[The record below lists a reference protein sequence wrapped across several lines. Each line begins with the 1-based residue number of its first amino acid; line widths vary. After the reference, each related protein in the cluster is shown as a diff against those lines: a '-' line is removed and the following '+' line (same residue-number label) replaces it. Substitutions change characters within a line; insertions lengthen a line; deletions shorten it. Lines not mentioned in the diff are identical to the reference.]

1 MSHLV
6 FRRAAR
12 RISALTPLLVILT
25 LLLFFAAGA
34 AFATSVGDEVELKA
48 RNRAGVPLH

>member
-12 RISALTPLLVILT
+12 RLSALTPLLVILT
-25 LLLFFAAGA
+25 LLLVFAAGA
-34 AFATSVGDEVELKA
+34 AFATSVGDQVAFQA
-48 RNRAGVPLH
+48 RNRSGVPLH